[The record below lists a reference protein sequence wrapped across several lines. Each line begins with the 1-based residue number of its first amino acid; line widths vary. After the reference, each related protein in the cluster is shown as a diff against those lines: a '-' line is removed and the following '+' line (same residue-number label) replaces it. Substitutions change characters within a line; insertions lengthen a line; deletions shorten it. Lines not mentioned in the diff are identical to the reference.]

1 MALKGFFILSKSVVV
16 ATLKN
21 RKEEKEMNR
30 KFLEK
35 LELSEEQIAQ
45 IMAEHGKSTQELQN
59 KLSAAEGNATSLQ
72 NQLDERDK
80 DLKALKKESEDNAEL
95 LQKYNDL
102 DKKYKT
108 QKEEHDLE
116 MADMKLNHAISM
128 QISNKVHDAS
138 IVNGLLDKSKLSLD
152 ENGGVK
158 GLDNQLTALKE
169 SKGFLF
175 VPEMEPATGHVAGAK
190 PQGAIV
196 PENNNNDVTAQMIEA
211 FTA

>member
-1 MALKGFFILSKSVVV
+1 
-16 ATLKN
+16 
-21 RKEEKEMNR
+21 MNR

-80 DLKALKKESEDNAEL
+80 DLKALKKETEGNAEL

-108 QKEEHDLE
+108 QKAEHDLE

-128 QISNKVHDAS
+128 RINNKVHDTS

-152 ENGGVK
+152 EQGGVK
-158 GLDNQLTALKE
+158 GLDEQLTALKE

-175 VPEMEPATGHVAGAK
+175 IPDTEPATGHVAGAK
-190 PQGAIV
+190 PQGATT
-196 PENNNNDVTAQMIEA
+196 PESNNNDVTAQMVEA
-211 FTA
+211 FMSDF

>member
-1 MALKGFFILSKSVVV
+1 
-16 ATLKN
+16 
-21 RKEEKEMNR
+21 MNR

-108 QKEEHDLE
+108 QKAEHDLE

-152 ENGGVK
+152 EKGGVK
-158 GLDNQLTALKE
+158 GLDEQLTTLKE

-175 VPEMEPATGHVAGAK
+175 VPEAEPTAGHVSGAK
-190 PQGAIV
+190 PQGATV
-196 PENNNNDVTAQMIEA
+196 PEINNNDLTAQMVEA
-211 FTA
+211 FMSDF

>member
-1 MALKGFFILSKSVVV
+1 
-16 ATLKN
+16 
-21 RKEEKEMNR
+21 MNR

-80 DLKALKKESEDNAEL
+80 DLKALKKETEGNAEL

-108 QKEEHDLE
+108 QKEEHEIE
-116 MADMKLNHAISM
+116 MADIKLNHAISM

-158 GLDNQLTALKE
+158 GLDEQLTALKE

-175 VPEMEPATGHVAGAK
+175 VPETEPTTGHVAGAK
-190 PQGAIV
+190 PQGTTV
-196 PENNNNDVTAQMIEA
+196 PENNNNDLTAQMVEA
-211 FTA
+211 FMSDF

>member
-1 MALKGFFILSKSVVV
+1 
-16 ATLKN
+16 
-21 RKEEKEMNR
+21 MNR

-80 DLKALKKESEDNAEL
+80 DLKALKKETEGNAEL

-102 DKKYKT
+102 DKKYKA
-108 QKEEHDLE
+108 QKEEHEHE
-116 MADMKLNHAISM
+116 MADIKLNHAISM

-158 GLDNQLTALKE
+158 GLDDQLTALKE

-175 VPEMEPATGHVAGAK
+175 VPDTEPATGHVAGAK
-190 PQGAIV
+190 PQGATA
-196 PENNNNDVTAQMIEA
+196 PESNNNDVTAQMVEA
-211 FTA
+211 FMSDF

>member
-1 MALKGFFILSKSVVV
+1 
-16 ATLKN
+16 
-21 RKEEKEMNR
+21 MNR

-80 DLKALKKESEDNAEL
+80 DLKALKKETEGNAEL

-108 QKEEHDLE
+108 QKEEHEHE
-116 MADMKLNHAISM
+116 MADIKLNHAISM
-128 QISNKVHDAS
+128 QISNKVHDTS

-158 GLDNQLTALKE
+158 GLDDQLTALKE

-175 VPEMEPATGHVAGAK
+175 IPETEPATGHVAGAK
-190 PQGAIV
+190 PQGTTV

-211 FTA
+211 FTTGF

>member
-1 MALKGFFILSKSVVV
+1 
-16 ATLKN
+16 
-21 RKEEKEMNR
+21 MNR

-80 DLKALKKESEDNAEL
+80 DLKALKKETEGNAEL

-108 QKEEHDLE
+108 QKEEHELE
-116 MADMKLNHAISM
+116 MANMKLNHAISM
-128 QISNKVHDAS
+128 QISNKVHDTS

-158 GLDNQLTALKE
+158 GLDDQLTALKE

-175 VPEMEPATGHVAGAK
+175 VPETEPATGHVSGAK
-190 PQGAIV
+190 PQGATV
-196 PENNNNDVTAQMIEA
+196 PESNNNDLTAQMVEA
-211 FTA
+211 FMSDF

>member
-1 MALKGFFILSKSVVV
+1 
-16 ATLKN
+16 
-21 RKEEKEMNR
+21 MNR

-80 DLKALKKESEDNAEL
+80 DLKALKKETEGNAEL

-102 DKKYKT
+102 DKKYKA
-108 QKEEHDLE
+108 QKEEHEHE
-116 MADMKLNHAISM
+116 MADIKLNHAISM
-128 QISNKVHDAS
+128 QISNKVHDTS

-158 GLDNQLTALKE
+158 GLDDQLTALKE

-175 VPEMEPATGHVAGAK
+175 VPENEPTAGHVAGAK
-190 PQGAIV
+190 PQGATV
-196 PENNNNDVTAQMIEA
+196 PESNNNDVTAQMVEA
-211 FTA
+211 FMSDF

>member
-1 MALKGFFILSKSVVV
+1 
-16 ATLKN
+16 
-21 RKEEKEMNR
+21 MNR

-80 DLKALKKESEDNAEL
+80 DLKALKKETEGNSEL

-108 QKEEHDLE
+108 QKEEHEHE

-128 QISNKVHDAS
+128 QISNKVHDTS
-138 IVNGLLDKSKLSLD
+138 IVNGLLDKTKLSLD
-152 ENGGVK
+152 EKGWVK
-158 GLDNQLTALKE
+158 GLDEQLTALKE

-175 VPEMEPATGHVAGAK
+175 VPETEQNTGHVSGAK
-190 PQGAIV
+190 PQGTTV
-196 PENNNNDVTAQMIEA
+196 PENNNNDVTAQMVEA
-211 FTA
+211 FMSDF

>member
-1 MALKGFFILSKSVVV
+1 
-16 ATLKN
+16 
-21 RKEEKEMNR
+21 MNR

-35 LELSEEQIAQ
+35 LELSEEQIDQ

-59 KLSAAEGNATSLQ
+59 KLSSAEGNATSLQ

-108 QKEEHDLE
+108 QKEEHEIE
-116 MADMKLNHAISM
+116 MADIKLNHAISM

-158 GLDNQLTALKE
+158 GLDEQLTALKE

-175 VPEMEPATGHVAGAK
+175 VPETEPTTGHVAGAK
-190 PQGAIV
+190 PQGTTV
-196 PENNNNDVTAQMIEA
+196 PENNNNDLTAQMVEA
-211 FTA
+211 FMSDF

>member
-1 MALKGFFILSKSVVV
+1 MALKGFFILSNSVVV

-80 DLKALKKESEDNAEL
+80 DLKALKKETEGNAEL

-102 DKKYKT
+102 DKKYKA

-116 MADMKLNHAISM
+116 MADIKLNHAISM
-128 QISNKVHDAS
+128 QISNKVHDTS

-158 GLDNQLTALKE
+158 GLDDQLTALKK